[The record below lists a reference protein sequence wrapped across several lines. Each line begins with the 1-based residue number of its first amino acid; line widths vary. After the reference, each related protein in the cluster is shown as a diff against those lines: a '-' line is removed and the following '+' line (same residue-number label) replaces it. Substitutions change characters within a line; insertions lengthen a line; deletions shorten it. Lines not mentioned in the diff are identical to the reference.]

1 MLKNKS
7 SFINGV
13 GDIPVIDLHFDESL
27 IFCDLKA
34 KDQEEVLKVM
44 GNHLYEKNFVKES
57 FIDAI
62 IEREKTFP
70 TGLPTSSNISVAIP
84 HTDSVHVNKKAISLA
99 ILKDAVE
106 FGIMGEQEAK
116 TPVKIV
122 FLLAIDKQ
130 NSHLKILQK
139 LISIFQ
145 NEDVIKF
152 LTTEKNKTLIKTKI
166 IECLDLKEMN

>member
-1 MLKNKS
+1 MRLKS
-7 SFINGV
+7 EGSGRSFESNGK
-13 GDIPVIDLHFDESL
+13 PSL
-27 IFCDLKA
+27 R
-34 KDQEEVLKVM
+34 
-44 GNHLYEKNFVKES
+44 KNFVKES

-130 NSHLKILQK
+130 DSHLKILQK

-152 LTTEKNKTLIKTKI
+152 LTTEKIKH
-166 IECLDLKEMN
+166 